1 MFIAFIIMS
10 FLMPILVISAFIFGF
25 NINAQPNKK
34 IAIKRKEKPSE
45 LDMIMRNLD
54 SYDGSDQKEFK

>member
-1 MFIAFIIMS
+1 
-10 FLMPILVISAFIFGF
+10 MPILVISAFIFGF

-54 SYDGSDQKEFK
+54 SYDGSSQKELK